1 MYTENDE
8 AVISM
13 KKIIYNVKRH
23 FRILIVTMA
32 VAVALVAVS
41 VISSE
46 LAPPVY
52 TANSLIQIRAQV
64 IEESDIPVVTAQE
77 IIDEFNI
84 YLLAEGVQDSIRQEL
99 DEAGYDDDYSTEDAP
114 VFTVTRNVIAMEV
127 QGTDKE
133 RTIFISEMILEE
145 LEQYL
150 ESYQSD
156 IESTILDSSVEESES
171 SSQVIGRIITGRNIA
186 ILLFGIFLGAAIIGL
201 FIFFDNRIYVKED
214 LVFLNDLKYLYT
226 AKTGQN
232 VSVEMTRR
240 IIEHYK
246 NETSDIALVAP
257 SESSKY
263 ELLWEKEHVISVAE
277 PDNLKYIE
285 NNDMKIIVLFAVG
298 EEKKRGAQVLMNL
311 MRSLEKQ
318 VIGYILVE

>member
-8 AVISM
+8 VVISM
-13 KKIIYNVKRH
+13 KKIIYNVKHH
-23 FRILIVTMA
+23 FWILIVTIA

-52 TANSLIQIRAQV
+52 TANSLIQIRTQL
-64 IEESDIPVVTAQE
+64 IEDSDTPVVTAQE
-77 IIDEFNI
+77 VIDEFNI

-99 DEAGYDDDYSTEDAP
+99 DEAGYDDDYSTEDVP
-114 VFTVTRNVIAMEV
+114 VFTVTRNVIEMEV
-127 QGTDKE
+127 QGTDKA

-145 LEQYL
+145 FDQYL
-150 ESYQSD
+150 KSYKID
-156 IESTILDSSVEESES
+156 IDSTVLDSSVEEAEDS
-171 SSQVIGRIITGRNIA
+171 SLIGRVVTGRNLA

-201 FIFFDNRIYVKED
+201 FIFLDNRIYVKED
-214 LVFLNDLKYLYT
+214 LIFLNDLKYLYT
-226 AKTGQN
+226 AKTGKN

-246 NETSDIALVAP
+246 NEASEAVLVAP
-257 SESSKY
+257 SECSKY
-263 ELLWEKEHVISVAE
+263 EQLCESDHVISVAE
-277 PDNLKYIE
+277 PDNLKHIE

-298 EEKKRGAQVLMNL
+298 EDTKKEARTLMYL
-311 MRSLEKQ
+311 MRSLEKR